1 MDRSRPCPRLDIIIT
16 PSADITRLWNTFRP
30 VDRAFLRLI
39 IGDLPLLVDSP
50 IDWTLLRT
58 AISFWDTQRAVFN
71 FHGTELAPTVE
82 EYAALLQQSTPI
94 HDIMVPNQFAT
105 IQGRLAILLGLR
117 NEEIRCELQYGGEHS
132 IRTTWL
138 IDFIQARALNATG
151 ESYQRDACNEFLL
164 LIFGTMLFPYSSN
177 LIDGALARSSSKW

>member
-39 IGDLPLLVDSP
+39 VGDLPLLADSP

-58 AISFWDTQRAVFN
+58 TISFWDIQRAVFS
-71 FHGTELAPTVE
+71 FHGTELAPIVE
-82 EYAALLQQSTPI
+82 EYATLLQRSTPI
-94 HDIMVPNQFAT
+94 HDIVVPNQFAT
-105 IQGRLAILLGLR
+105 IQNRLAILLGLR

-151 ESYQRDACNEFLL
+151 ESYQ
-164 LIFGTMLFPYSSN
+164 
-177 LIDGALARSSSKW
+177 